1 MASPI
6 KRVVWSIS
14 WRRYHCISTN
24 LGWISPGKISQR
36 FDGQDCKIFKL
47 QIIDSQIDSHHCGQI
62 SFLANQVF
70 QGLFEVTPRSRL
82 ASKVRRTRRRGNSM
96 LQKKANTSERLWTCQ
111 NPRHTKNFD

>member
-14 WRRYHCISTN
+14 WRRYHCISIN

-47 QIIDSQIDSHHCGQI
+47 QIIDRQVDSHHCGVHNVDKNF
-62 SFLANQVF
+62 FLANQVF
-70 QGLFEVTPRSRL
+70 QG
-82 ASKVRRTRRRGNSM
+82 
-96 LQKKANTSERLWTCQ
+96 
-111 NPRHTKNFD
+111 